1 MKKQYASPLFALGT
15 FILCA
20 NFGSQDTSIAGHEKP
35 KINFYGTLTDTS
47 GDHFE
52 VENIT
57 ISGLYKQIPFYAK
70 PLHQKIDPSINI
82 TRLDL
87 NEIEMIEIP
96 HPETLLT
103 FNGRHYIEVIIT
115 SADQKKTTQRYII
128 EKTKRVM
135 CDQTNGAGAIEK
147 DLSFQAVDKM
157 TIKGHKTTP
166 SQPDPA
172 HKTTPDHSML
182 APTA

>member
-1 MKKQYASPLFALGT
+1 MKNKYSSPLFALGT

-20 NFGSQDTSIAGHEKP
+20 NFGSQDTNISGHEKP
-35 KINFYGTLTDTS
+35 KINFYGSLTDTS
-47 GDHFE
+47 GGHFE

-96 HPETLLT
+96 HPDILLT

-128 EKTKRVM
+128 EKTKRVI

-147 DLSFQAVDKM
+147 DLSFQAVDKIY
-157 TIKGHKTTP
+157 IKGYKTL
-166 SQPDPA
+166 SPDTAPT
-172 HKTTPDHSML
+172 HTTTPDHSTP
-182 APTA
+182 APAA